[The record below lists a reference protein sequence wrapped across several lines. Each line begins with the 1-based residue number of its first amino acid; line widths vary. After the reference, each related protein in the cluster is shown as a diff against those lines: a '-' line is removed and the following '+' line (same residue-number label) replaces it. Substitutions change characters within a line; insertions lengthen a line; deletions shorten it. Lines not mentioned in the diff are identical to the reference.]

1 MDRKI
6 LIGLGV
12 FTTIVVIVL
21 IVVLSKKNSQEAPKT
36 TGFFGNLFCKAEI
49 ASLAKC
55 NTDKTAQKTQL
66 TKQLVD
72 SVNAAKS
79 ERDIYWGGQN
89 KDGSG
94 GACVNKVLENRLK
107 KCQGTG
113 NNYTDIYSDISN
125 CGACGNTCE
134 SGSCVNGICNYDYT
148 KDNTHCGT
156 IDNYNV
162 CKDNQ
167 QCMDGTCFPP
177 ISDIEI
183 IAKNM
188 APKWITTFTKEMAS
202 YKDNFFKPATG
213 WIVSD
218 LSATPNEFR
227 LSFSRTSTIPLI
239 SGTNKNILS
248 LELKPYED
256 GKSSGQC
263 VFKIHQACADCNK
276 SLRFKIYKPD
286 LYNIN
291 ELQNPGTGM
300 DIDLCGISYIHFIYT
315 DKIYVINVQNLN
327 CLSENNMMIELQL
340 KE

>member
-162 CKDNQ
+162 CNDNQ
-167 QCMDGTCFPP
+167 QCMGGKCFP
-177 ISDIEI
+177 DIEI
-183 IAKNM
+183 IGLDKVATWTKGFG
-188 APKWITTFTKEMAS
+188 KWSFTSSSFDGNKFS
-202 YKDNFFKPATG
+202 PPTG
-213 WIVSD
+213 WITSNVLPYGKID
-218 LSATPNEFR
+218 FKTLF
-227 LSFSRTSTIPLI
+227 SFSKIHAVPYED
-239 SGTNKNILS
+239 GTNKNILS
-248 LELKPYED
+248 VELRPYED
-256 GKSSGQC
+256 GYWVASFINYNATAGNIGNPYFS
-263 VFKIHQACADCNK
+263 FNKI
-276 SLRFKIYKPD
+276 D
-286 LYNIN
+286 LYTIN
-291 ELQNPGTGM
+291 ELQNPGTEV
-300 DIDLCGISYIHFIYT
+300 DVCRISYIHFRYMGMIAEI
-315 DKIYVINVQNLN
+315 KVKALN
-327 CLSENNMMIELQL
+327 CGTGASNIALGVL
-340 KE
+340 

>member
-12 FTTIVVIVL
+12 FITIVVIVL

-55 NTDKTAQKTQL
+55 NTDKTAQKAQL

-107 KCQGTG
+107 KCNGTG

-125 CGACGNTCE
+125 CGACENTCT

-156 IDNYNV
+156 IDNYKV

-167 QCMDGTCFPP
+167 QCMNGTCFPP
-177 ISDIEI
+177 ISDIELI
-183 IAKNM
+183 VLDKVANWTK
-188 APKWITTFTKEMAS
+188 TFTNKRTRYYNNEF
-202 YKDNFFKPATG
+202 DPAKG
-213 WIVSD
+213 WIAGDIWVPYVET
-218 LSATPNEFR
+218 AFQTI
-227 LSFSRTSTIPLI
+227 LSFSKTSTIPLI

-248 LELKPYED
+248 VELKPYED
-256 GKSSGQC
+256 GYGAAAFINYNATADNIGNPFFSFDKS
-263 VFKIHQACADCNK
+263 
-276 SLRFKIYKPD
+276 D

-291 ELQNPGTGM
+291 ELQNPGTS
-300 DIDLCGISYIHFIYT
+300 IDLCRISYIHFIYT
-315 DKIYVINVQNLN
+315 DKIYEIKVQNLN
-327 CLSENNMMIELQL
+327 CGGTASNIALGVL
-340 KE
+340 